1 MVLRLHEGAR
11 VGALLTLCAVLA
23 TGCARCSG
31 EDPEVPAG
39 AKPAAAVAAATA
51 EPAEVPAHKAI
62 YKSALERARKEIS
75 ADNAARRLEDL
86 DGQIEREREMMR

>member
-1 MVLRLHEGAR
+1 M
-11 VGALLTLCAVLA
+11 
-23 TGCARCSG
+23 
-31 EDPEVPAG
+31 
-39 AKPAAAVAAATA
+39 AAATG

-62 YKSALERARKEIS
+62 YKSAIDRARKDIT

>member
-1 MVLRLHEGAR
+1 MRPPVAPWTRAAAVLSA
-11 VGALLTLCAVLA
+11 CAALA
-23 TGCARCSG
+23 TGCSRCSG
-31 EDPEVPAG
+31 ENAEAPAT
-39 AKPAAAVAAATA
+39 AKAPAAMAAATG

-62 YKSALERARKEIS
+62 YKSAIDRARKDIT